1 MKCEY
6 CENDM
11 PAGVSVCPFC
21 GATVSIPVA
30 PPTPE
35 QLRKLQKQE
44 AMQREQELL
53 RQQLELEKEKAE
65 LEKLRIKQ
73 EEEANKS
80 PCRRSIFIILGL
92 FFGFLGIQFLYAR
105 RFVLFALVLTCFILS
120 IIFNKSDLA
129 PFEVVVILAS
139 FIASILIGTDGKGR
153 TMKWI

>member
-11 PAGVSVCPFC
+11 PSGVSKCPFC
-21 GATVSIPVA
+21 GAAVSIPAA
-30 PPTPE
+30 PPSPE
-35 QLRKLQKQE
+35 QLRQIQKQE

-53 RQQLELEKEKAE
+53 RHQLELD
-65 LEKLRIKQ
+65 KLRQQQ

-80 PCRRSIFIILGL
+80 PCKRSIFIILGL

-105 RFVLFALVLTCFILS
+105 RFCLFAFVLACFILS
-120 IIFNKSDLA
+120 IIFNKSDWA

-139 FIASILIGTDGKGR
+139 FILSVLIGTDGEGR
-153 TMKWI
+153 KMKWI

>member
-11 PAGVSVCPFC
+11 PAGVSACPFC
-21 GATVSIPVA
+21 GAALFIQTAQLS
-30 PPTPE
+30 PE
-35 QLRKLQKQE
+35 QLRLIQKQE

-53 RQQLELEKEKAE
+53 RQQLELD
-65 LEKLRIKQ
+65 KLRQQQ

-80 PCRRSIFIILGL
+80 PCKRSIFIILGL
-92 FFGFLGIQFLYAR
+92 FFGFLGVQFLYAR
-105 RFVLFALVLTCFILS
+105 RFCLFAFVLACFILS
-120 IIFNKSDLA
+120 IIFNKSDWA
-129 PFEVVVILAS
+129 PFEVIVILAS

>member
-11 PAGVSVCPFC
+11 PSGVSKCPFC
-21 GATVSIPVA
+21 GAAVSIPAA
-30 PPTPE
+30 PPSPE
-35 QLRKLQKQE
+35 QLRQIQKQE

-53 RQQLELEKEKAE
+53 RHQLELEKEKAE
-65 LEKLRIKQ
+65 LEKQRIQQ

-80 PCRRSIFIILGL
+80 PCKRSIFIILGL

-105 RFVLFALVLTCFILS
+105 RFVLFVLVLTCFILAAV
-120 IIFNKSDLA
+120 FNDTPLA
-129 PFEVVVILAS
+129 PFETMVALAS
-139 FIASILIGTDGKGR
+139 FISSILIGTDGKGR

>member
-11 PAGVSVCPFC
+11 PAGVSRCPYC
-21 GATVSIPVA
+21 GATVSIPAA
-30 PPTPE
+30 PPSPE
-35 QLRKLQKQE
+35 QLRLIQKQE

-53 RQQLELEKEKAE
+53 RQQLELD
-65 LEKLRIKQ
+65 KLRQQQ

-80 PCRRSIFIILGL
+80 PCKRSIFIILGL

-105 RFVLFALVLTCFILS
+105 RFCLFAFVLACFILS
-120 IIFNKSDLA
+120 IIFNKSDFA
-129 PFEVVVILAS
+129 PFEVVIILAS